1 MDLAVEATKAC
12 EYNDHWWKIQLGK
25 CYFMLGLYRD
35 AEKQFKSALKQ
46 TPNVETYLRLARVH
60 IRMDQPITALDLF
73 ASALQMFPNEV
84 TILTETAR

>member
-60 IRMDQPITALDLF
+60 IRMDQPITALDRSVKANVF
-73 ASALQMFPNEV
+73 GVFSPS
-84 TILTETAR
+84 I